1 MSIDT
6 SDVNNSE
13 LERERDRLAHVQS
26 VHGAYLQRV
35 RNLAESLAAEA
46 AEASEE
52 GIRDIVDEDAEAD
65 TAVRA
70 ALVRQTSARA
80 MHGFRRAAELESMGQ
95 ALTFG
100 HTTNDDG
107 EITAVGRLTVLDEDD
122 VLLIDWRAPAAM
134 PFYRST
140 PLERL
145 DVERRRHLHY
155 EGDEIVDYSDEV
167 FRIGSIGDTAHL
179 RGEAA
184 ILAAVNAPTQAQ
196 MRSVVATIQS
206 EQDAVV
212 RAPSNGTLVVQGA
225 PGTGKTVV
233 ALHRAAYLLYDQR
246 DTLSESG
253 VLIVGPSSEFLTYIA
268 GVLPSLGE
276 TGVVS
281 VTSEK
286 LYPGIL
292 LGLNESAKVATIKGR
307 ADMAPLLAAAIT
319 NRQRAPQ
326 ADLAVWYGA
335 NRVRLSHEQLSDLF
349 SRACRESNHNAGAN
363 AFRRGVIEAL
373 SAAVHDPSFSNLDDA
388 RDSFRADPLV
398 EECLLRHWPPLTP
411 EQALNDLLGSKA
423 LLRLAL
429 RTAGTRI
436 TTLTESDVVALQRD
450 RVSERDL
457 DQMRWANADVPL
469 LDELL
474 YLVGGPLGGQTEE
487 ERARERDE
495 IDEFELAL
503 LDDGEDD
510 GEQPR
515 SSGADYAQ
523 SVLDDSEARAQDH
536 PDFLDNPGVLRLD
549 DPEFDQFGRREGGY
563 WA

>member
-1 MSIDT
+1 MH
-6 SDVNNSE
+6 E
-13 LERERDRLAHVQS
+13 AHLLRARRQ
-26 VHGAYLQRV
+26 
-35 RNLAESLAAEA
+35 AESLAAEA

-80 MHGFRRAAELESMGQ
+80 MHGFRRAAELEAMGQ

-100 HTTNDDG
+100 HTTNGAG
-107 EITAVGRLTVLDEDD
+107 ERTSVGRLTVLDEDD
-122 VLLIDWRAPAAM
+122 VLLIDWRAAAAM

-140 PLERL
+140 PLKRL
-145 DVERRRHLHY
+145 GVNSRRHLHY
-155 EGDEIVDYSDEV
+155 EGENLVDYSDEV
-167 FRIGSIGDTAHL
+167 FDVGDLEDSVGL

-184 ILAAVNAPTQAQ
+184 ILAAVTAPTTAQ

-212 RAPSNGTLVVQGA
+212 RAPSTGTLVVQGA

-281 VTSEK
+281 VTVEK

-292 LGLNESAKVATIKGR
+292 IGQAEDQQVARIKGR
-307 ADMAPLLAAAIT
+307 ESMATLLKNAVLD
-319 NRQRAPQ
+319 RQRPPQ
-326 ADLAVWYGA
+326 VELRVWYGA
-335 NRVRLSHEQLSDLF
+335 NRVRLPIEQVTRLF
-349 SRACRESNHNAGAN
+349 QRAQREPNHNAGAN
-363 AFRRGVIEAL
+363 TFRREIIEAL
-373 SAAVHDPSFSNLDDA
+373 SAVVHDPSFSNLDDA
-388 RDSFRADPLV
+388 RDSFRDDHLV
-398 EECLLRHWPPLTP
+398 EEFLLRHWPPLTP
-411 EQALNDLLGSKA
+411 EQALNDLFGSKA
-423 LLRLAL
+423 LLRLAARNSGL
-429 RTAGTRI
+429 EA
-436 TTLTESDVVALQRD
+436 SDVQRLH
-450 RVSERDL
+450 RPRSSERDL
-457 DQMRWANADVPL
+457 ANLRWTNADVPL

-474 YLVGGPLGGQTEE
+474 SMVGGRLGGQSEE
-487 ERARERDE
+487 ERTRERDAT
-495 IDEFELAL
+495 DEFELAL
-503 LDDGEDD
+503 QDDEDAGPD
-510 GEQPR
+510 SNQPR
-515 SSGADYAQ
+515 SNDYAQ
-523 SVLDDSEARAQDH
+523 SVLDDSDARAMDH
-536 PDFLDNPGVLRLD
+536 PDLLDNPGVLRLD
-549 DPEFDQFGRREGGY
+549 DPEFDQFGRRENGY